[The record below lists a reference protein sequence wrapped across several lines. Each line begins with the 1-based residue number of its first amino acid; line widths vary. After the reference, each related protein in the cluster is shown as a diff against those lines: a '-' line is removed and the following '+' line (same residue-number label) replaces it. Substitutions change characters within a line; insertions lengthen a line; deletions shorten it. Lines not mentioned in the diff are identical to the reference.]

1 MKGVSI
7 ADQNERKGRSKTSF
21 KDINEQHGLDVDVS
35 DPKQR
40 TRYRRMLDKIY
51 ERGLSDSLTAQKAA
65 EEYCARVAGKPI
77 TPVDV
82 TGTVTHQSTEQH
94 VESILEMIAAKQ
106 AKIPPSERVN

>member
-1 MKGVSI
+1 MSGKKK
-7 ADQNERKGRSKTSF
+7 ASF
-21 KDINEQHGLDVDVS
+21 KDINEQHGAEIDAS

-51 ERGLSDSLTAQKAA
+51 ERGLSDTLVAQKAA

-82 TGTVTHQSTEQH
+82 TGTVTHKSIDQH
-94 VESILEMIAAKQ
+94 VESILENIARLKQ
-106 AKIPPSERVN
+106 AKQTQTGSEKVQ

>member
-1 MKGVSI
+1 MS
-7 ADQNERKGRSKTSF
+7 RKKLSF
-21 KDINEQHGLDVDVS
+21 RDINEQHGAEIDIE

-51 ERGLSDSLTAQKAA
+51 ARGLSDTLVAQKAA

-82 TGTVTHQSTEQH
+82 TGTVTHKSTEEYLQ
-94 VESILEMIAAKQ
+94 SALETLAVLK
-106 AKIPPSERVN
+106 ERVVQ